1 MVLFVDLCCVA
12 CFCGFTVF
20 VFVLWLLVLCGLLRT
35 CDLFFWLL
43 CCWLFWFDRL
53 LLVMLVVAGCYV
65 VWVCDLLFGYCLVGG
80 YINSVVYA
88 LDIGCLSLVVV
99 LFDVMFGLILVSVGC
114 LLICCCL

>member
-1 MVLFVDLCCVA
+1 MGCCVLVI
-12 CFCGFTVF
+12 CFS
-20 VFVLWLLVLCGLLRT
+20 GLLY
-35 CDLFFWLL
+35 
-43 CCWLFWFDRL
+43 CWLFWFDRL

-65 VWVCDLLFGYCLVGG
+65 VCVCDLLFGYCLVGG

-99 LFDVMFGLILVSVGC
+99 LFGVMFGLILVSVGC